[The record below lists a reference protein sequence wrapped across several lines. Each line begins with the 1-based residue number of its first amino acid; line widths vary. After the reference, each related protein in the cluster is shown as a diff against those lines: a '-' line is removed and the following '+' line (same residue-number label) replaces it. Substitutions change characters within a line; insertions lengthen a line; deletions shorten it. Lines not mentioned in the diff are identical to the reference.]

1 MNEAQQSTTKV
12 DLSIVIPAWNEAR
25 RLPKTLSKVAQFQKV
40 FPGQLEVLIADDGS
54 TDNTLEQA
62 MLLSPELTIR
72 TVSATHRKGP
82 GDAVKRGVLA
92 SHGRRVL
99 ISDADGP
106 VPFDDAMMLW
116 AALDAGADLAVG
128 SRVKNPSSVLLAQPW
143 HRVIMGKIWRSISQA
158 LVPTGVLDTQCG
170 FKLMEGSCARSIF
183 EQVESR
189 GFGFHV
195 EALYYAQKHG
205 YKIVELPVRWND
217 VPGSKI
223 HLVKD
228 PIVMLGEVL
237 RISLRKSR
245 ISTSGTRP
253 ISKLSQK
260 EPH

>member
-1 MNEAQQSTTKV
+1 MNEAHQSTTEV

-25 RLPKTLSKVAQFQKV
+25 RLPKTLSKIVQFQKV
-40 FPGQLEVLIADDGS
+40 FPGHLEVVIADDGS

-62 MLLSPELTIR
+62 MRLSPELVIR
-72 TVSATHRKGP
+72 TVPTTHRKGP

-92 SHGRRVL
+92 SRGRRVL

-106 VPFDDAMMLW
+106 VPFDDTMTLW

-143 HRVIMGKIWRSISQA
+143 HRVIMGKVWRRISQA

-170 FKLMEGSCARSIF
+170 FKLLQGSCARSIF

-195 EALYYAQKHG
+195 EALFYARSHG
-205 YKIVELPVRWND
+205 YKIVEIPVRWND

-228 PIVMLGEVL
+228 PMVMLGEVL
-237 RISLRKSR
+237 KIWRRR
-245 ISTSGTRP
+245 NEISTLGTRP